1 MTEVNIQPK
10 KSRFANISSIAFLL
24 IVVAASTGLFFYNN
38 YLLSDI
44 ETYKADISSIESNIS
59 EVESDKNLQI
69 YSLLEL
75 NKEVIKSYEL
85 MNNVNTYISH
95 MKIIEDKYNLEFTGF
110 AIAKWE
116 ISTSVKVVS
125 DNKWIAFQKTRDF
138 IEKYRNDSKWLFNL
152 SFINSVEWMDNM
164 KFSAKFIIK

>member
-1 MTEVNIQPK
+1 MNNCNY
-10 KSRFANISSIAFLL
+10 SYN
-24 IVVAASTGLFFYNN
+24 YNN

-110 AIAKWE
+110 AIAK
-116 ISTSVKVVS
+116 
-125 DNKWIAFQKTRDF
+125 
-138 IEKYRNDSKWLFNL
+138 
-152 SFINSVEWMDNM
+152 
-164 KFSAKFIIK
+164 